1 MFLLR
6 SSYPYVAR
14 LSNVAQVLSLELSDA
29 INWAYTVCIKGNN
42 SLGSDDSKETRFKKS
57 NEMQQYSDIY
67 LLLNYSTCFF
77 RPSRPSSGVHKTV
90 VATRGFN
97 YNSMHYCCI

>member
-14 LSNVAQVLSLELSDA
+14 LSNVAQVLCPDLSEV
-29 INWAYTVCIKGNN
+29 INWAYTVSIKGNN
-42 SLGSDDSKETRFKKS
+42 RLGSDESKETRLKKS

-67 LLLNYSTCFF
+67 LLLNYSTCFG
-77 RPSRPSSGVHKTV
+77 RPSRPSSGVHKS
-90 VATRGFN
+90 VAAARVRCTEPRL
-97 YNSMHYCCI
+97 